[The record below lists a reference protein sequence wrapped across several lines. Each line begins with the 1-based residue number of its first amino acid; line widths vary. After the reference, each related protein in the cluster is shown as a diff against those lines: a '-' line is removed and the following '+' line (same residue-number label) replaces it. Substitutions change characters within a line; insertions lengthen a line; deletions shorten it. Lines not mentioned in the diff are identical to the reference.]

1 MNFDHIQATCQ
12 TGFIQQPTKQIHQPQ
27 EQEDADGEVVNFFH
41 FFFFLIDNSQKSQ
54 ALIIEYLSL
63 RIT

>member
-41 FFFFLIDNSQKSQ
+41 FFFLIDNSQKSQ